1 MNANFLIHTPVQ
13 SYTAQKKQELGSE
26 KSEQSEQLEPLRLSQ
41 EELST
46 LSGEEIKKKQE
57 EAALPPH
64 IQQMVERLEE
74 LREQIKEEQKLLDEL
89 KANDTYSDEMK
100 AELVTQ
106 KLEHIMG
113 MQNQVVELTKNIQ
126 EALKKAGI
134 SDPGILLK
142 ALA

>member
-89 KANDTYSDEMK
+89 KANDSYSDEMK